1 MQLDETELRR
11 FERDG
16 ILFFPGLL
24 GEDEMAGLREE
35 LPDIMVMDRP
45 EILREK
51 HSSHV
56 RCAFAPHTYS
66 ERYRRLMH
74 HPRIVEPVAQLL
86 GGSVYLHQFSI
97 NPKAAFVGEAWG
109 WHQDYPTWRLE
120 NRISRPDLIVVG
132 VYLDDVTE
140 FNGPLFFIL
149 GSHRHG
155 ALDIETDATSTSY
168 TLLGVSDEGVAELC
182 RDRRLYSPL
191 GPAGSVWMFH
201 CNLVHASNANISPSR
216 RALCTISYNRTDN
229 LPSAHPRPEWEAHSD
244 FSTVE
249 ALDLHCVVESG
260 GSTGHGCG

>member
-1 MQLDETELRR
+1 MRLDKTQITR
-11 FERDG
+11 FEEDG

-24 GEDEMAGLREE
+24 DAGEMAALREG
-35 LPDIMVMDRP
+35 LPDILAMERP

-51 HSSHV
+51 HTSKV

-66 ERYRRLMH
+66 EGYRRLMR
-74 HPRIVEPVAQLL
+74 HPSIVGAVRQLL

-120 NRISRPDLIVVG
+120 NRIARPDLVNVG
-132 VYLDDVTE
+132 VYLDEVTE

-155 ALDIETDATSTSY
+155 ALDIETDETSSY
-168 TLLGVSDEGVAELC
+168 KLLGVRDEEVAALC
-182 RDRRLYSPL
+182 EHGRLYSPR
-191 GPAGSVWMFH
+191 GPAGSVWIFH
-201 CNLVHASNANISPSR
+201 CNLVHASNANISPQR
-216 RALCTISYNRTDN
+216 RALCTICYNRTDN

-244 FSTVE
+244 FTPI
-249 ALDLHCVVESG
+249 AGLDEHRLGEEGAASA
-260 GSTGHGCG
+260 

>member
-1 MQLDETELRR
+1 MPLDETQVRR

-24 GEDEMAGLREE
+24 SDNEMAGLRAE
-35 LPDIMVMDRP
+35 LPDTLAMHRP

-74 HPRIVEPVAQLL
+74 HPNIVEPVAQLL
-86 GGSVYLHQFSI
+86 GRSVYLHQFSI
-97 NPKAAFVGEAWG
+97 NPKAPFVGEAWG
-109 WHQDYPTWRLE
+109 WHQDYPTWRVD
-120 NRISRPDLIVVG
+120 NRIARPDLINVG

-155 ALDIETDATSTSY
+155 ALSTETDETSTSY
-168 TLLGVSDEGVAELC
+168 KLLGVSEERVEELC
-182 RDRRLYSPL
+182 GHGRLYCPR

-201 CNLVHASNANISPSR
+201 CNMVHASNSNISPTR
-216 RALCTISYNRTDN
+216 RALCTICYNRTDN
-229 LPSAHPRPEWEAHSD
+229 LPSTYARPEWEAHSD
-244 FSTVE
+244 FRAIE
-249 ALDLHCVVESG
+249 ALGEHCLVESG
-260 GSTGHGCG
+260 ARPG

>member
-1 MQLDETELRR
+1 MHLDETQLSRY
-11 FERDG
+11 ERDG

-24 GEDEMAGLREE
+24 SDGEVAGLRDE
-35 LPDIMVMDRP
+35 LPDILATDRP

-51 HSSHV
+51 HSSHA

-74 HPRIVEPVAQLL
+74 HPSIVGPVAQLL

-120 NRISRPDLIVVG
+120 NRIARPDLVNVG
-132 VYLDDVTE
+132 VYLDEVTE

-155 ALDIETDATSTSY
+155 VLGIEIDDTSTSY
-168 TLLGVSDEGVAELC
+168 TLLGVSGGDVAELC
-182 RDRRLYSPL
+182 RHGRLYSPR

-201 CNLVHASNANISPSR
+201 CNLVHASNANMSPNR
-216 RALCTISYNRTDN
+216 RALCTICYNRTDN

-244 FSTVE
+244 FSTIE
-249 ALDLHCVVESG
+249 ALDEHCPDES
-260 GSTGHGCG
+260 HP

>member
-1 MQLDETELRR
+1 MHLDETQIRR
-11 FERDG
+11 FEEDG

-24 GEDEMAGLREE
+24 DTGDVAELREE
-35 LPDIMVMDRP
+35 LPEILAMDRP

-51 HSSHV
+51 HSSNV

-74 HPRIVEPVAQLL
+74 HPKIVGPVEQLL
-86 GGSVYLHQFSI
+86 GTNVYLHQFSI

-109 WHQDYPTWRLE
+109 WHQDYPTWRVE
-120 NRISRPDLIVVG
+120 NRILRPDLVVVG

-155 ALDIETDATSTSY
+155 ALDIETDETSTSY
-168 TLLGVSDEGVAELC
+168 KLLGVSDEQVAELC
-182 RDRRLYSPL
+182 EEGRLYSPR

-201 CNLVHASNANISPSR
+201 CNLVHASNANMSPSR
-216 RALCTISYNRTDN
+216 RALCTISYNRIDN
-229 LPSAHPRPEWEAHSD
+229 LPSAYPRPEWEAHSD
-244 FSTVE
+244 FAIIE
-249 ALDLHCVVESG
+249 ALGEGRLAASG
-260 GSTGHGCG
+260 ATSG

>member
-1 MQLDETELRR
+1 MQLTEADITR
-11 FERDG
+11 FRRDG

-24 GEDEMAGLREE
+24 DDDEMAGLCEE
-35 LPDIMVMDRP
+35 LPEILAMDRP

-51 HSSHV
+51 HSSNV

-66 ERYRRLMH
+66 DRYRRLMH
-74 HPRIVEPVAQLL
+74 HPKIVGPVEQLL
-86 GGSVYLHQFSI
+86 GSSVYLHQFSI

-109 WHQDYPTWRLE
+109 WHQDYPTWRVE
-120 NRISRPDLIVVG
+120 NRISRPDLVVVG

-149 GSHRHG
+149 GSHRRG
-155 ALDIETDATSTSY
+155 VLDIETDAESTSY
-168 TLLGVSDEGVAELC
+168 TLLGVSDEDVEELC
-182 RDRRLYSPL
+182 RNGRLYSPL

-201 CNLVHASNANISPSR
+201 CNIVHGSNANMSPSR

-244 FSTVE
+244 FTVIE
-249 ALDLHCVVESG
+249 ALGEGRLREAGSASG
-260 GSTGHGCG
+260 

>member
-1 MQLDETELRR
+1 MRLDEAQISR

-24 GEDEMAGLREE
+24 RDDEVADLREE
-35 LPDIMVMDRP
+35 LPDILAADRP

-51 HSSHV
+51 HSSHA

-74 HPRIVEPVAQLL
+74 HPSIVWPVAQLL

-109 WHQDYPTWRLE
+109 WHQDYPTWRME
-120 NRISRPDLIVVG
+120 NRIPRPDIVNVG
-132 VYLDDVTE
+132 VYLDEVTE

-155 ALDIETDATSTSY
+155 ALDIEVDDTSTSY
-168 TLLGVSDEGVAELC
+168 TLLGVSDEDVAELC
-182 RDRRLYSPL
+182 RHGRLYSPR

-201 CNLVHASNANISPSR
+201 CNLVHASNANISPTR
-216 RALCTISYNRTDN
+216 RALCTICYNRTDN
-229 LPSAHPRPEWEAHSD
+229 VPSAHPRPEWEAHSD
-244 FSTVE
+244 FSPLE
-249 ALDLHCVVESG
+249 ALGERCLGESG
-260 GSTGHGCG
+260 ARSG

>member
-1 MQLDETELRR
+1 MRLDETQTSR

-24 GEDEMAGLREE
+24 GEDEVAGLKEE
-35 LPDIMVMDRP
+35 LPEILAMERP

-51 HSSHV
+51 HSSHA

-74 HPRIVEPVAQLL
+74 HPEIVTRVKQLL
-86 GGSVYLHQFSI
+86 GSRVYLHQFSI

-109 WHQDYPTWRLE
+109 WHQDYPTWRIE
-120 NRISRPDLIVVG
+120 NRISRPDLVNVG
-132 VYLDDVTE
+132 VYLDDVSE

-155 ALDIETDATSTSY
+155 VLDTEMDETSTSY
-168 TLLGVSDEGVAELC
+168 KLLGVSDGQVADLC
-182 RDRRLYSPL
+182 RDGRLYSPR

-201 CNLVHASNANISPSR
+201 CNLVHASNANISPDR
-216 RALCTISYNRTDN
+216 RALCTICYNRTDN
-229 LPSAHPRPEWEAHSD
+229 LPSAWPRPEWEAHSD
-244 FSTVE
+244 FTAVE
-249 ALDLHCVVESG
+249 ALDEHCFLESLAPAG
-260 GSTGHGCG
+260 

>member
-1 MQLDETELRR
+1 MQLDETQISR

-24 GEDEMAGLREE
+24 GDDEMAGLREE
-35 LPDIMVMDRP
+35 LPDILAMDRP

-51 HSSHV
+51 HSSNV

-66 ERYRRLMH
+66 DRYRRLMH
-74 HPRIVEPVAQLL
+74 HPKIVGPVEQLL
-86 GGSVYLHQFSI
+86 GANVYLHQFSI

-109 WHQDYPTWRLE
+109 WHQDYPTWRVE
-120 NRISRPDLIVVG
+120 NRILRPDLVVVG

-155 ALDIETDATSTSY
+155 ALDIETDETSTSY
-168 TLLGVSDEGVAELC
+168 KLLGVSDEQVAELC
-182 RDRRLYSPL
+182 EEGRLYSPR

-201 CNLVHASNANISPSR
+201 CNLVHASNANMSPSR
-216 RALCTISYNRTDN
+216 RALCTISYNRIDN
-229 LPSAHPRPEWEAHSD
+229 LPSAYPRPEWEAHSD
-244 FSTVE
+244 FAVVE
-249 ALDLHCVVESG
+249 ALGEGRLAASG
-260 GSTGHGCG
+260 TTSG

>member
-1 MQLDETELRR
+1 MKLDETEVSR

-24 GEDEMAGLREE
+24 DHGEMVGLRDE
-35 LPDIMVMDRP
+35 LSDLLVMERP
-45 EILREK
+45 EILRERR
-51 HSSHV
+51 SSHV

-74 HPRIVEPVAQLL
+74 HPKIVGPVAQLL
-86 GGSVYLHQFSI
+86 GGGVYLHQFSI

-109 WHQDYPTWRLE
+109 WHQDYPTWQLE
-120 NRISRPDLIVVG
+120 NRITRPDLINVG

-155 ALDIETDATSTSY
+155 AFSTETDDTSTSY
-168 TLLGVSDEGVAELC
+168 KLLGVSDERVADLC
-182 RDRRLYSPL
+182 TRGELYSPR

-201 CNLVHASNANISPSR
+201 CNMVHASNANISPTR
-216 RALCTISYNRTDN
+216 RALCTICYNRTDN
-229 LPSAHPRPEWEAHSD
+229 LPSAYARPEWEAHSD
-244 FSTVE
+244 FSVIE
-249 ALDLHCVVESG
+249 ALGEECLG
-260 GSTGHGCG
+260 GSGARSD

>member
-1 MQLDETELRR
+1 MQLDETQISR

-24 GEDEMAGLREE
+24 DAGEVAELREE
-35 LPDIMVMDRP
+35 LPEILAMDRP

-51 HSSHV
+51 HSSNV

-66 ERYRRLMH
+66 EHFRRLMR
-74 HPRIVEPVAQLL
+74 HPRIVGPVAQLL
-86 GGSVYLHQFSI
+86 GGSIYLHQFSI

-109 WHQDYPTWRLE
+109 WHQDYPTWRVE
-120 NRISRPDLIVVG
+120 NRILRPDLVVVG

-155 ALDIETDATSTSY
+155 ALDIETDETSTSY
-168 TLLGVSDEGVAELC
+168 KLLGVSDEQVAELC
-182 RDRRLYSPL
+182 EEGRLYSPR

-201 CNLVHASNANISPSR
+201 CNLVHASNANMSPSR
-216 RALCTISYNRTDN
+216 RALCTISYNRIDN
-229 LPSAHPRPEWEAHSD
+229 LPSAYPRPEWEAHSD
-244 FSTVE
+244 FAVIE
-249 ALDLHCVVESG
+249 ALGEGRLAASDAASG
-260 GSTGHGCG
+260 